1 MPRMRCSRRRSTRTR
16 AIWTRAPR
24 IFVSWPASS
33 QRAPRRPGRDQ
44 GVYRAPVCECQRQ
57 GGARS
62 VWGAAAAKAATEAG
76 RRDAHTLASL
86 GWTYY
91 QLAIHASGPTAK
103 AERSKNMT
111 RATDLMDKAL
121 AEDARCAFAAQGM
134 AILLAED
141 AFAEMAG
148 GTSVTLPGVLGGAP
162 RSDARRTPTRPSRS
176 WASCARCATSRACTC
191 AWATCSCRRRSTSV
205 RTSRTS
211 WPRGARWGRPRR
223 RWCSTWRAPSTR
235 SG

>member
-24 IFVSWPASS
+24 TSVSWPASS
-33 QRAPRRPGRDQ
+33 QRAPRRPGR
-44 GVYRAPVCECQRQ
+44 RSRSLPRVCLRVPTTRRRTQRLGCGGGQ
-57 GGARS
+57 GGDGGGQARRPHAR
-62 VWGAAAAKAATEAG
+62 VA
-76 RRDAHTLASL
+76 RL
-86 GWTYY
+86 TYY

-134 AILLAED
+134 AILIAED

-148 GTSVTLPGVLGGAP
+148 GTSVTLPACWAGRP